1 MREKTTKQ
9 VIRKSKT
16 LKDVMY
22 EDCRLS
28 LRCTHYF
35 LIA

>member
-28 LRCTHYF
+28 LRCIHYF

>member
-1 MREKTTKQ
+1 MREKTTNQGIK
-9 VIRKSKT
+9 KSKM
-16 LKDVMY
+16 LKGVMY

-28 LRCTHYF
+28 LRCIHYF

>member
-28 LRCTHYF
+28 LRRIHYF

>member
-22 EDCRLS
+22 EDCRMS
-28 LRCTHYF
+28 LRCIHYF

>member
-28 LRCTHYF
+28 LRCIHYF
-35 LIA
+35 FIT